1 MNGRVLLT
9 GFEPFGGNPTNVSWD
24 VVQAVNRAMPEVTYA
39 QLLPVDY
46 LQARLELTE
55 SLAEKQPAGC
65 LCLGLGRPGSLAFET
80 RARKPEQFPAFPGPE
95 ILATAWPTEEI
106 LSAAADAQLPARVS
120 EDAGQYVCE
129 STFWAALEFRERLG
143 QPEWGA
149 FVHLPP
155 ETAVFTLERLVRCV
169 TDIVRRRL
177 AAGGCRR
184 LPGPSMIPT
193 RRE

>member
-24 VVQAVNRAMPEVTYA
+24 VVAAVNRAMPTLIYA

-55 SLAEKQPAGC
+55 SLAEKRPAAC
-65 LCLGLGRPGSLAFET
+65 LCLGLGRPGSLGVET
-80 RARKPEQFPAFPGPE
+80 KARKPEQFRAFPGPE
-95 ILATAWPTEEI
+95 ILETAWPAEEI
-106 LSAAADAQLPARVS
+106 LSAAATAQLPARIS

-129 STFWAALEFRERLG
+129 STFWAALDFRERLG
-143 QPEWGA
+143 QPEWVG

-155 ETAVFTLERLVRCV
+155 ETAVFTLERLVQCI
-169 TDIVRRRL
+169 TDIVRRRP
-177 AAGGCRR
+177 AVGGCTAR
-184 LPGPSMIPT
+184 GSAH
-193 RRE
+193 E